1 MPAMQQGQIGII
13 GGGAAGLCAAVFLS
27 RAAFPVTVF
36 EALPRVGKKL
46 LATGNG
52 RCNLSNL
59 GVSPSHYRGDRAAIS
74 AVLDRFSPDD
84 AQRFFRSIG
93 VYPCADEEGRIY
105 PRSEQA
111 ASVLDALR
119 YAAAG
124 HGATLSAGAPV
135 TAVRHTKQG
144 FVITRGSEETTVRRL
159 IMATGG
165 RAASSFDGYALLKSF
180 GLTVTPL
187 SPALCPVPVAE
198 SILRALKGLR
208 VHASVRLIASG
219 RTVEESA
226 GEVQFTEHA
235 LSGICV
241 YELSSL
247 AGTYVLAGQP
257 VSLSLNLLPDVDNPR
272 ALLSELAAAIPDRAA
287 EDFLSGLL
295 PKRIGMTLVR
305 AVFDGAMTAPVR
317 ELPSRVLDAI
327 AVLLRDWRFT
337 PNAVSPWNAA
347 QVTHGGV
354 SSTELIPETLEC
366 RRVNGLYVIGEALDV
381 DGDCGGY
388 NLHWA
393 WASAHAAASAILRE
407 V

>member
-1 MPAMQQGQIGII
+1 MPAMQGQIGII

-59 GVSPSHYRGDRAAIS
+59 GVSPAHYRGDRAAIS
-74 AVLDRFSPDD
+74 AVLDRFSPDG
-84 AQRFFRSIG
+84 AQNFFRSVG
-93 VYPCADEEGRIY
+93 VYSYADGEGRIY

-119 YAAAG
+119 FAAAE

-135 TAVRHTKQG
+135 TAVRRSKQG
-144 FVITRGSEETTVRRL
+144 FVLTQDGRETAVRTL
-159 IMATGG
+159 IIATGG
-165 RAASSFDGYALLKSF
+165 RAASAFDGYALLKSL
-180 GLTVTPL
+180 GLAVTPL
-187 SPALCPVPVAE
+187 SPALCPIPVAE
-198 SILRALKGLR
+198 SALRALKGLR
-208 VHASVRLIASG
+208 VRAAVRLMAGGGIVA
-219 RTVEESA
+219 ESV
-226 GEVQFTEHA
+226 GEVQFTERA

-241 YELSSL
+241 YELSSV
-247 AGTYVLAGQP
+247 AGAYVLSGQP
-257 VSLSLNLLPDVDNPR
+257 VSLSLNLLPDVDRPR
-272 ALLSELAAAIPDRAA
+272 ALLSELAGSVPERAA

-295 PKRIGMTLVR
+295 PKRVGMTVVR
-305 AVFDGAMTAPVR
+305 SVFEGAMTTPVR
-317 ELPSRVLDAI
+317 ELPCRVLDAI
-327 AVLLRDWRFT
+327 ADLLRDWRFT

-354 SSTELIPETLEC
+354 PLAELTPGTLEC
-366 RRVNGLYVIGEALDV
+366 RRTAGLYVIGEALDV